1 MPAGSIALSYNT
13 RVPHS
18 DRQVTWST
26 MGWVQKVFGHVK
38 CLENYD
44 KWTEDLH
51 LQVATLC
58 RSVGQGMP
66 LTGMMV
72 LALTDP
78 QELVD

>member
-1 MPAGSIALSYNT
+1 MVHNRLGSEGVWT
-13 RVPHS
+13 R
-18 DRQVTWST
+18 
-26 MGWVQKVFGHVK
+26 
-38 CLENYD
+38 EIYD